1 MDTSLPDPVFSD
13 VADLEKTLS
22 DDRSGDSA
30 RAMLG
35 YFEEMARATETMLR
49 DAASDAERR
58 FAADLAEGFR
68 ASQQIVRHVWQVLH
82 SAALPV

>member
-1 MDTSLPDPVFSD
+1 MDTSLQDPVFSD
-13 VADLEKTLS
+13 VAELEKTLS

-35 YFEEMARATETMLR
+35 YFDEMAKATEAMLR
-49 DAASDAERR
+49 HAASDSERR
-58 FAADLAEGFR
+58 FAAELAEGFR
-68 ASQQIVRHVWQVLH
+68 ASKQIVRHVWQVLH